1 MIITGY
7 TNEYGTVIPMED
19 TDDYIKKRIKG
30 NEEDRQWFIDYAWDA
45 LMGNTDENVKLK
57 EEYFNDVC
65 SVKECDEQGNVIPY
79 NGEYEPEGR

>member
-19 TDDYIKKRIKG
+19 AEDYIKKRIKG

-45 LMGNTDENVKLK
+45 LMGNTDENVRLK
-57 EEYFNDVC
+57 EAYFNDVC
-65 SVKECDEQGNVIPY
+65 STKEVDEQGNIK
-79 NGEYEPEGR
+79 ECIEE